1 LAFHHLS
8 LPFEVSIP
16 AKITED
22 LYRGSKFTD
31 SPPFVKTEPCTRS
44 MSIRTS
50 ERKYDLFYILGLKGT
65 IQILKYLREH
75 KKAQYKDLRSVG
87 LSIHLLN
94 DRLRQLL
101 KLNLISHHLVLK
113 RRQKRKEW
121 YELTEKGKKIL
132 KLILELEKIVRNQAL

>member
-1 LAFHHLS
+1 LAFHQLS

-16 AKITED
+16 AKIAED

-31 SPPFVKTEPCTRS
+31 SPPFVRIEPCTRS
-44 MSIRTS
+44 MSMRMS
-50 ERKYDLFYILGLKGT
+50 ERKYDLFHMLGLKGT
-65 IQILKYLREH
+65 IQILKYLKEH

-113 RRQKRKEW
+113 RRQKKRMVRINRKR
-121 YELTEKGKKIL
+121 EKDS
-132 KLILELEKIVRNQAL
+132 